1 MLNKPII
8 VLDRT
13 VKEWKVP
20 SITQDMFVDARH
32 LDLPVD
38 ENGFVTGSF
47 RIVMEWI
54 PEQGVPD
61 EESSDDQPTP

>member
-1 MLNKPII
+1 MLSKSII
-8 VLDRT
+8 VLDKT

-20 SITQDMFVDARH
+20 SIAQDMFIDARH

-38 ENGFVTGSF
+38 ENGFVVGSF

-54 PEQGVPD
+54 PE
-61 EESSDDQPTP
+61 ESSDEQPTT